1 MFMGPRNWFQRMN
14 SASLCS
20 LACRYDNPIPPRF
33 LAPIDFLKS
42 PALYIEQKGGAYNM
56 DWKLKAHQIWSASPN
71 GAEGICVPIY
81 WRRSNFFGFTLHC
94 LSLYLHLSSD
104 ISVSIISYH
113 LRLLHHL
120 YLIYC
125 SVHLHL
131 TPNAKRRSAPN
142 SSVRIAYW
150 HGNRLLN
157 WLYLAY
163 TEKEKKTEKLKEN
176 NPRSPVSQNVAAWRH
191 GKNFPRLPNDSRARS

>member
-20 LACRYDNPIPPRF
+20 LACRYDNPISSRF
-33 LAPIDFLKS
+33 IAPIDFLKI
-42 PALYIEQKGGAYNM
+42 PALYIEQKGGIYNM

-81 WRRSNFFGFTLHC
+81 WRRSNLFDFTLHC

-113 LRLLHHL
+113 LRLSHHL
-120 YLIYC
+120 YLLYC
-125 SVHLHL
+125 TYISISPLMQ
-131 TPNAKRRSAPN
+131 NWKRTKQFGA
-142 SSVRIAYW
+142 
-150 HGNRLLN
+150 HRLLT
-157 WLYLAY
+157 W
-163 TEKEKKTEKLKEN
+163 K
-176 NPRSPVSQNVAAWRH
+176 SPMNLVVFGGH
-191 GKNFPRLPNDSRARS
+191 V